1 MRSWSSSAPSN
12 DAWSRTTCRFWSRR
26 GRSDSRSDYRRL
38 LELKGEDA
46 EVQYHWGKLCDSI
59 FTSQTVKWVN

>member
-1 MRSWSSSAPSN
+1 M
-12 DAWSRTTCRFWSRR
+12 CRFWSRR
-26 GRSDSRSDYRRL
+26 GRSDSSSDYRRL

-59 FTSQTVKWVN
+59 FTSQTVK